1 MKFFR
6 NIRKKLIEQNKA
18 RNYFF
23 YAIGE
28 IILVVIGILIAL
40 QVNNWNE
47 NRKTIVLEKNY
58 LSDIKNNLI
67 ADTLTF
73 STAIKRVKQTISN
86 NKRLLNP
93 EIIHEISADSLF
105 YLLQTSFHSTRIYH
119 IDNSTF
125 LKLSNTG
132 FVESGNHNAIFKEI
146 NNYYN
151 KEFVAYSEYIE
162 WDKEQSIDMFNKDF
176 LGSFKDIDLT
186 NLSLENNSSVKETTE
201 TNFFQEF
208 IHSPHFRNAT
218 WSNYNRKEA
227 VLERLLFQKQIAND
241 LIKKIDTELN

>member
-1 MKFFR
+1 MLKQG
-6 NIRKKLIEQNKA
+6 KTS
-18 RNYFF
+18 NYLK

-47 NRKTIVLEKNY
+47 NRKSIALEKSY
-58 LSDIKNNLI
+58 LSEIKNDLI
-67 ADTLTF
+67 TDTITF
-73 STAIKRVKQTISN
+73 SAAIKRVKQTISK
-86 NKRLLNP
+86 NKQLLNP
-93 EIIHEISADSLF
+93 EIIHQISTDSIF
-105 YLLQTSFHSTRIYH
+105 NLLQTSFHSIRIYH

-132 FVESGNHNAIFKEI
+132 FVESGNHHTIFKEI

-151 KEFVAYSEYIE
+151 KEFVAYSEYID
-162 WDKEQSIDMFNKDF
+162 WDREQSIDMFNKDF
-176 LGSFKDIDLT
+176 LGSFKNIDLT
-186 NLSLENNSSVKETTE
+186 NFTLIHNSTIEEKTE
-201 TNFFQEF
+201 TNSLQEF

-227 VLERLLFQKQIAND
+227 VLERLLFQKQIADD
-241 LIKKIDTELN
+241 LIKKIDAELK

>member
-1 MKFFR
+1 M
-6 NIRKKLIEQNKA
+6 IEESKV
-18 RNYFF
+18 RRYVL

-28 IILVVIGILIAL
+28 IVLVVIGILIAL

-47 NRKTIVLEKNY
+47 NRKTVALEKSY
-58 LSDIKNNLI
+58 LSDIKNDLI
-67 ADTLTF
+67 ADTITF

-86 NKRLLNP
+86 NKRLLTP
-93 EIIHEISADSLF
+93 EIIHEISTDSVF
-105 YLLQTSFHSTRIYH
+105 RLLQTSFHSIRIYH

-132 FVESGNHNAIFKEI
+132 FVETGNHNAIFKEI

-151 KEFVAYSEYIE
+151 KEFVAYSEYID

-186 NLSLENNSSVKETTE
+186 NLSLENNSSIKEKTE
-201 TNFFQEF
+201 TNFFQKF

-241 LIKKIDTELN
+241 LIKKIEAELK